1 MRWILISILM
11 TASTFA
17 NSQSA
22 SPASP
27 RAADERAIIQ
37 LRDESYKAYDAGDVR
52 TLSKIEADDFTLAAE
67 FGQVTKQQHLDQV
80 RHHEKPQVVSRKI
93 DNQFRFYGD
102 VALQTEVDH
111 AADAQ
116 GKADY
121 QTTIVWVR
129 HGNTWQVA
137 HMHYTKINVTP

>member
-1 MRWILISILM
+1 L
-11 TASTFA
+11 
-17 NSQSA
+17 
-22 SPASP
+22 
-27 RAADERAIIQ
+27 
-37 LRDESYKAYDAGDVR
+37 YKAYDAGDVN
-52 TLSKIEADDFTLAAE
+52 TLSKLEADDFTLAAD

-80 RHHEKPQVVSRKI
+80 RHREKPQVVSRKI
-93 DNQFRFYGD
+93 DDQFHFYGD

-111 AADAQ
+111 ASDAQ

-137 HMHYTKINVTP
+137 HMHYSKINGTP

>member
-1 MRWILISILM
+1 MRWVLISILI
-11 TASTFA
+11 TVPTLAATP
-17 NSQSA
+17 SA
-22 SPASP
+22 SAAGP
-27 RAADERAIIQ
+27 RAADERAILQ
-37 LRDESYKAYDAGDVR
+37 LRDQLYKAYDAGDVN
-52 TLSKIEADDFTLAAE
+52 TLSKLEEDGFTLAAD
-67 FGQVTKQQHLDQV
+67 FGQVTKQQHLEQV
-80 RHHEKPQVVSRKI
+80 RHREKPQVVSRKI

-111 AADAQ
+111 ASDAQ

-137 HMHYTKINVTP
+137 HMHYSKINDTP